1 MQQTEI
7 RLNKRPGKFV
17 LYLLTAFFC
26 GLVTINS
33 VVNLVAS
40 GFDWFVAIVG
50 GVTLICL
57 VIVINGLVP
66 YFTHG
71 TVWLVVESDGNTL
84 RFFNKNQAGKIFNK
98 SEDIALSRIK
108 NFYVVKKSTRYL
120 AKNYSFGYDKGG
132 VLNHEEIE
140 VFPSLFDATPA
151 EMQSVLQFVKR
162 ARPEIELGYENFF
175 QKLAKR

>member
-1 MQQTEI
+1 MKQTEI
-7 RLNKRPGKFV
+7 RLNKRQGKFI
-17 LYLLTAFFC
+17 LYLFAALFC

-33 VVNLVAS
+33 VVNLVSS
-40 GFDWFVAIVG
+40 GFDWFVAIAG

-57 VIVINGLVP
+57 AIVINGLMQ

-71 TVWLVVESDGNTL
+71 TVWLVVESDGNTI
-84 RFFNKNQAGKIFNK
+84 RFFNRNQAGKVFNQ
-98 SEDIALSRIK
+98 SEDIALSPIK
-108 NFYVVKKSTRYL
+108 NFYVIKKSTRYF

-132 VLNHEEIE
+132 VLNHEEID

-151 EMQSVLQFVKR
+151 EMQSVLLFVKKS
-162 ARPEIELGYENFF
+162 RPEIELGYENFF